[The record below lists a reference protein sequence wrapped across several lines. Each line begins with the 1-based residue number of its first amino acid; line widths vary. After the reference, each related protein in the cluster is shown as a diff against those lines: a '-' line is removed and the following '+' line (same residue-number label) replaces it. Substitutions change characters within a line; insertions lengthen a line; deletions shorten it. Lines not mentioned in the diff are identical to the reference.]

1 MINIS
6 KNISFFKYKF
16 FIILLIIIGF
26 SKLLFSENVDSLIN
40 LLNNAD
46 TPEKIELY
54 AKISN
59 YYSEKNLKLART
71 YANKG
76 LKLSKSSNLP
86 EKSSNF
92 YIIISSIFETENK
105 IDTALLYLD
114 SAYFENSKN
123 NSLKIEGRIYFM
135 KGKLYYFSENY
146 EIAENLFNKALNI
159 YIKLDDTASI
169 IGSYERLGMTYYM
182 KSNYAKAIDYFLIE
196 LKLAES
202 MNYSEAQA
210 SSKNNIAMSYATDGD
225 FNNSLIYY
233 NQARKTY
240 QNLNNKKG
248 LATVYNNI
256 GNIYTNLENLDSAL
270 YYFQK
275 SSKLSYDLNDEIM
288 YAICQTNIAEIF
300 IKQNNLIEASDLL
313 NQAKNIFEQYQLL
326 TYLSA
331 TYHLFGKLYIS
342 IQDITKAKNS
352 FYKSLEFAKKTGY
365 KELEK
370 ENYLA
375 LSDLFFTQKD
385 YNQAYSFQIK
395 YTNLKDSLYNIENS
409 LKINQLKLNYET
421 EKKDKEIQL
430 NQLEIQRQKKLL
442 LFFEIAFSV
451 FVLLV
456 TIAAVFYRKLNKSYK
471 MLVEKNIQIVEKKHK
486 DDIKEEF
493 EIKKE
498 IIDKKYEKQA
508 EDIGLKTEQYQ
519 ALKFDV
525 ERLISEKI
533 FLDSDISLDVMSKRI
548 NTNKLYL
555 SKFINKEYHKNFN
568 TFINEFRIEEA
579 QKLLI
584 SPEYDNLTLDAI
596 AELVGFKSRSS
607 FYAIFKKITGV
618 TPAFYKKE
626 MEIKRQ

>member
-6 KNISFFKYKF
+6 KNISFLKYKF

-26 SKLLFSENVDSLIN
+26 SKLSFSENVDSLIN
-40 LLNNAD
+40 LLNIAD

-76 LKLSKSSNLP
+76 LKLSKKNNIS
-86 EKSSNF
+86 EKSSSF
-92 YIIISSIFETENK
+92 YIIISSTFETENK

-114 SAYFENSKN
+114 SAYYEIRKTNSP
-123 NSLKIEGRIYFM
+123 KIEGRICFM
-135 KGKLYYFSENY
+135 KGRLHYFTENY
-146 EIAENLFNKALNI
+146 ELAESLFNKALNI
-159 YIKLDDTASI
+159 YIKLDDTVSI

-202 MNYSEAQA
+202 MNYAEAQA
-210 SSKNNIAMSYATDGD
+210 SSKNNIAMTYATDGD
-225 FNNSLIYY
+225 FYNSLLYY
-233 NQARKTY
+233 NQARKIY
-240 QNLNNKKG
+240 QNLNNHKG

-270 YYFQK
+270 YYFKK

-288 YAICQTNIAEIF
+288 YAVAQTNIAEIF

-313 NQAKNIFEQYQLL
+313 NQAKEIFEQYQLI

-342 IQDITKAKNS
+342 IKDITKAKDS
-352 FYKSLEFAKKTGY
+352 FYKSIEFAKKTGY

-375 LSDLFFTQKD
+375 LSDLFFAEKD
-385 YNQAYSFQIK
+385 YNKAYSFHIK
-395 YTNLKDSLYNIENS
+395 YTSLKDSLYNIENS

-421 EKKDKEIQL
+421 EKKDKKLQL

-486 DDIKEEF
+486 NDIKEEF

-498 IIDKKYEKQA
+498 IIDKNYEKQA
-508 EDIGLKTEQYQ
+508 EDIGLKPEQLEI
-519 ALKFDV
+519 LKTGV
-525 ERLISEKI
+525 EKLIQEKI
-533 FLDSDISLDVMSKRI
+533 FLDPDITLDKMSKI
-548 NTNKLYL
+548 LNTNKLYL
-555 SKFINKEYHKNFN
+555 SKFINYEYNKNFN
-568 TFINEFRIEEA
+568 TYINDFRIDEA

-584 SPEYDNLTLDAI
+584 SPKHKNLTLDAI
-596 AELVGFKSRSS
+596 ADLVGFKSRSS
-607 FYAIFKKITGV
+607 FYSVFKKNTGV
-618 TPAFYKKE
+618 TPAFFKKE
-626 MEIKRQ
+626 MESFR